1 MVATQKSYTSIIKFF
16 SIIPGGVFVGLS
28 IIISGSVF
36 VGVSVIPGGVY
47 ICWDFRNTLRCICW
61 GFCNTHVPGGVL
73 VGISVIP
80 GVGVVSKCVVK
91 ESVGMKNMV
100 AGGDTSGGDP
110 SMKKATHSTTVPLY
124 CGSAGMVR
132 MSTMVPFSLTEP
144 DLMLRNCPLDKPFT
158 LQVM

>member
-28 IIISGSVF
+28 VIISGSVF
-36 VGVSVIPGGVY
+36 VGV
-47 ICWDFRNTLRCICW
+47 
-61 GFCNTHVPGGVL
+61 
-73 VGISVIP
+73 SVIP

-144 DLMLRNCPLDKPFT
+144 DLMSGNRPLDEPFT
-158 LQVM
+158 LQKMSASDVM